1 MRYSLLS
8 NGTLITEQVLD
19 QFAVGKRRLRLDSIQ
34 VSIDGSRAEIHN
46 RSRPNSFDRALRG
59 LRLLVAADFPVTVRV
74 TVNRHNVDDLEKIAH
89 LLLEDVGL
97 PSFSTNEASPCGI
110 LEREGAEV
118 ILTPSQREQAMET
131 LTTLAT
137 QYDGRISAQA
147 GPLALAHQFQRLE
160 QEMAAGRTEIPGR
173 GTLCACGGA
182 FDKID
187 ILHDGTIVP
196 CVWLEDFHLGTIGED
211 DLQEIW
217 LHHPVLAQM
226 RNRRTIPLE
235 TLETCRGCP
244 YQGFC
249 TGGCP
254 GVTMFLTG
262 ELNARNPMD
271 CYRVHRGEDPYF
283 SLGESR

>member
-1 MRYSLLS
+1 
-8 NGTLITEQVLD
+8 
-19 QFAVGKRRLRLDSIQ
+19 
-34 VSIDGSRAEIHN
+34 
-46 RSRPNSFDRALRG
+46 
-59 LRLLVAADFPVTVRV
+59 VRV

-110 LEREGAEV
+110 LEREGAGV
-118 ILTPSQREQAMET
+118 MLTPAQREQAMET
-131 LTTLAT
+131 LTELAT
-137 QYDGRISAQA
+137 RYNGRIGAQA
-147 GPLALAHQFQRLE
+147 GPLALARLFRSIE
-160 QEMAAGRTEIPGR
+160 EHMATGETQVPGR
-173 GTLCACGGA
+173 GTLCACGGV
-182 FDKID
+182 FDKLD
-187 ILHDGTIVP
+187 ILHNGTIVP
-196 CVWLEDFHLGTIGED
+196 CVWLEGFQLGVIGED

-217 LHHPVLAQM
+217 LHHPVLDQL
-226 RNRRTIPLE
+226 RRRRTIPLE